1 MDVNFLTRRALPAAL
16 MIGAT
21 LRLARLVTTD
31 TLGRWLIVEPA
42 RAWAE
47 RSWQDGKEGGTDQN
61 QVLGSQEVES
71 GLGENEGTVVK
82 EPGNEADTGV
92 SNFTPEQREE
102 IARLIAE
109 LDPSTWETVSHV
121 THKDLWADLTYEPP
135 ILVNWRAKLVNGLT
149 CPYCVGFWIGAGVII
164 SHELAHS
171 RDGSIY
177 KSWKLVA
184 GALTMNYVVGH
195 IMEVLDS

>member
-1 MDVNFLTRRALPAAL
+1 MDVNKLARHAGASAL

-21 LRLARLVTTD
+21 LRLTRLVTTD
-31 TLGRWLIVEPA
+31 TLGKWLIVEPA

-47 RSWQDGKEGGTDQN
+47 RHWKEDEAGPSDQS
-61 QVLGSQEVES
+61 QVLQGGEGLAGSS
-71 GLGENEGTVVK
+71 DEGW
-82 EPGNEADTGV
+82 EGAGGQDIQAHEV

-135 ILVNWRAKLVNGLT
+135 ILVNWRAKLVNGLS
-149 CPYCVGFWIGAGVII
+149 CPYCIGFWLGAGVIV

-171 RDGSIY
+171 RGGSIY
-177 KSWKLVA
+177 KAWKLVA
-184 GALTMNYVVGH
+184 GALTMNYVAGH